1 MSRRLS
7 VIDLTSASVPAPAP
21 APTSTSTSTSTH
33 RQLSS
38 DITSVDSFSD
48 SLEEQPTPNL
58 RNHTVPR
65 GAKRRRDGEE
75 LGHAGP
81 SSRPRLDHPI
91 DPRIEGPIQA
101 IDLTEVDSSSEL
113 AKTLSS
119 LREDAVKSQQP
130 HGDEANSARSVLGSY
145 KCPICMDTPEDATST
160 ACGMFIDDP
169 AGNALNIAEPICPSV
184 LY

>member
-7 VIDLTSASVPAPAP
+7 VIDLTSASAPAP
-21 APTSTSTSTSTH
+21 TSTSTH

-38 DITSVDSFSD
+38 DINSVDSFSD
-48 SLEEQPTPNL
+48 SFEEQPTPNL
-58 RNHTVPR
+58 TNYITSR
-65 GAKRRRDGEE
+65 GAKRRRDREE

-81 SSRPRLDHPI
+81 SSRPRLESPI

-101 IDLTEVDSSSEL
+101 IDLTEVESSSEL

-119 LREDAVKSQQP
+119 LREDAVKAQQP
-130 HGDEANSARSVLGSY
+130 HEDEANSARSVLGSY

-160 ACGMFIDDP
+160 ACGTFTNHMASDT
-169 AGNALNIAEPICPSV
+169 LYLVEPIFPSI
-184 LY
+184 